1 MAGAIGHSSAG
12 KHAHREAWEVCAHG
26 ACCAGKLRLI

>member
-12 KHAHREAWEVCAHG
+12 KRAHHEAREVCAHG
-26 ACCAGKLRLI
+26 ARCAGKLRLI